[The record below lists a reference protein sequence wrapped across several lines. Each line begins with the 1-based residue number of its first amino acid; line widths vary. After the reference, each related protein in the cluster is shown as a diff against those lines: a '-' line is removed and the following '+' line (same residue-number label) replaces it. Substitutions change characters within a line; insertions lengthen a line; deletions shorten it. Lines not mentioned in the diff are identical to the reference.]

1 MLAHTAGERRKHDAR
16 RANAPGRPFSSPS
29 AEPLEAR
36 CVSLHFQLRRLP
48 KARQHVSDAEQCRP
62 LSCAP
67 PAGAALPNPGHLPPS
82 PGEEGKQHQQHRDVG
97 RCPKAAKTDGPYLHL
112 QRVVTLRV
120 VGDAGVGGG
129 APVTLPPGREAAG
142 ASEMAKVP

>member
-1 MLAHTAGERRKHDAR
+1 MRITAFPTAETPQGQAARQRR
-16 RANAPGRPFSSPS
+16 RAVPSSELRPSCWGSTAKPRPS
-29 AEPLEAR
+29 A
-36 CVSLHFQLRRLP
+36 SI
-48 KARQHVSDAEQCRP
+48 
-62 LSCAP
+62 
-67 PAGAALPNPGHLPPS
+67 